1 MPIPEVLGP
10 FRLVRLLGQGGM
22 GAVYEAVQNGTPDLV
37 ALKVLLSP
45 ADEDSVRRERFEAEI
60 DTLKRLRHPNIV
72 RLIGFGEAEGFRYF
86 AMEYV
91 DGSPL
96 DTHMRRK
103 RRFTWEEA
111 VHIGVNTARAL
122 RHAHDR
128 GIIHRDIKPA
138 NILLSAKGEI
148 KVSDYGIAHLF
159 GGQRMTALD
168 TVIGTLEYMSPE
180 QASSGPITPRTDLF
194 SLGAVLYAVL
204 TKTPPFPL
212 EKKSLPELLNKF
224 REGPA
229 ESARLRR
236 PDLPRDLDALLSDLL
251 EISPDKR
258 PPNAQIVQR
267 RLEAILE
274 KHAAPGGLAR
284 FFDAEE
290 DADEGEYDPSRA
302 ETLLAESVSSPSRV
316 DLASAETVADASAA
330 PDADRTITTGI
341 LSEQAR
347 SESLSLEWD
356 ASDPVSTS
364 EETRVDRSAPLPEF
378 TAVPEEEFDPY
389 SVQERPPYLSL
400 RTLIFSLFLLLAG
413 TALVL
418 ALRRPSA
425 DRLYGRIESCLDGV
439 SSENESD
446 YIDALRLARG
456 DMSKFLALYPN
467 DPRADRVRRLSGD
480 LEYAS
485 LESRLARLAERS
497 IFRREP
503 TGSLIE
509 AAYIEALRAAERD
522 PDEGV
527 RKFRAFLDI
536 FERDESQTS
545 PYSVPA
551 QCVRLARRRLERL
564 EKGIKHQEDSERDL
578 VVEQLEYAR
587 ALEATDPARAARI
600 RSGLREFYG
609 NRSWAGEI
617 LGE

>member
-22 GAVYEAVQNGTPDLV
+22 GAVYEAVQSGTPDLV

-91 DGSPL
+91 DGASL
-96 DTHMRRK
+96 ETRLRRK
-103 RRFTWEEA
+103 HRFTWEEA

-138 NILLSAKGEI
+138 NILLSVKGEI

-180 QASSGPITPRTDLF
+180 QASSGPITPKTDLF

-224 REGPA
+224 REGPV

-251 EISPDKR
+251 EISADKR
-258 PPNAQIVQR
+258 PPNALIVQR

-284 FFDAEE
+284 FFEPEE
-290 DADEGEYDPSRA
+290 DDGGEEYDPARA
-302 ETLLAESVSSPSRV
+302 ETVLAEAAPTPSRV
-316 DLASAETVADASAA
+316 DLAAADTAADA
-330 PDADRTITTGI
+330 PDGDRTITTGV
-341 LSEQAR
+341 LSEKAR
-347 SESLSLEWD
+347 SGSLSLEWTE
-356 ASDPVSTS
+356 SEPVSTS
-364 EETRVDRSAPLPEF
+364 DVTRADRSAPLPEF

-389 SVQERPPYLSL
+389 SVPDRPPYLSL
-400 RTLIFSLFLLLAG
+400 RTLVFSLFLLLAG

-418 ALRRPSA
+418 ALRHPSA
-425 DRLYGRIESCLDGV
+425 DRLYGRIESCLEGV
-439 SSENESD
+439 SPENESD
-446 YIDALRLARG
+446 YVNALRQTRG
-456 DMSKFLALYPN
+456 DMSKFLTLYPN

-480 LEYAS
+480 LEYAA
-485 LESRLARLAERS
+485 LESRLSRLAERS
-497 IFRREP
+497 IFRRDP

-509 AAYIEALRAAERD
+509 EAYIEALRAAERD

-545 PYSVPA
+545 PNSVPA

-564 EKGIKHQEDSERDL
+564 EKGIGHQEDAERDL
-578 VVEQLEYAR
+578 VAEQLEYAR
-587 ALEATDPARAARI
+587 ALEPTDPARAERI

-609 NRSWAGEI
+609 NRPWAGE
-617 LGE
+617 LFGE